1 MAKTYHDALSGKEG
15 KAYVKIDSK
24 NEELFCSKSVEAKIE
39 LSKSDIKCIGS
50 RMTGSKI
57 TGMKGTGT
65 MKIYFGYPLF
75 SELVARYK
83 DTGKPFYFDMVV
95 TNDDPASS
103 VGAQTVLLKDCLIDG
118 VTLTKL
124 DGESEDAIEDEIGFT
139 FEDYEILEKFK
150 SV

>member
-1 MAKTYHDALSGKEG
+1 MPKIYHDALSGKEG
-15 KAYVKIDSK
+15 KAYANIDNK
-24 NEELFCSKSVEAKIE
+24 NEELFCAKSIEAKIE
-39 LSKSDIKCIGS
+39 MSKSAIKCIGS
-50 RMTGSKI
+50 RMEGSKI
-57 TGMKGTGT
+57 TGIKGKGT

-103 VGAQTVLLKDCLIDG
+103 LGAQTVLLKDCLIDG

-124 DGESEDAIEDEIGFT
+124 DADSEDALEDEIGFT
-139 FEDYEILEKFK
+139 FEDYEFLKKFK

>member
-1 MAKTYHDALSGKEG
+1 M
-15 KAYVKIDSK
+15 
-24 NEELFCSKSVEAKIE
+24 FCSKSVEAKIE